1 MVHDH
6 SALSYDA
13 EKVVKTLFINDVLRK
28 SLTDDNDDVF
38 RMKVFI
44 PINKIK
50 NDAPENLSLEDI
62 IKSFKNNE
70 EVFEKCYFSARNK
83 PDSSIEDDNRIDSM
97 STCSIS

>member
-38 RMKVFI
+38 RISMKM
-44 PINKIK
+44 
-50 NDAPENLSLEDI
+50 
-62 IKSFKNNE
+62 
-70 EVFEKCYFSARNK
+70 Y
-83 PDSSIEDDNRIDSM
+83 
-97 STCSIS
+97 